1 MGKYQNP
8 TDIVRDPAKNYT
20 AKAGAG
26 AAVRGSRFVSFIAG
40 GNREVPRA
48 AESTATSAVVGV
60 SKYDAA
66 ANETF
71 GIIKGGQAG
80 VIAGGAVAAGD
91 RVVSDAQ
98 GRAVKAAD
106 GAPYVGVA
114 YTDAALNAVVYI
126 DF

>member
-1 MGKYQNP
+1 MGKYQSP

-20 AKAGAG
+20 AKATG
-26 AAVRGSRFVSFIAG
+26 AAVRGSRFVSFVAG
-40 GNREVPRA
+40 GNRETPNA
-48 AESTATSAVVGV
+48 AEATATSAIVGV

-66 ANETF
+66 QNETF